1 MWKQI
6 FGAGV
11 AVAASVAAT
20 VGVRAGT
27 AEPHFDVVD
36 RIGDV
41 QIRRYGERLA
51 AETQVSGTDEDG
63 RYQGFRRLAGYI
75 FGGNIKGASIDMT
88 APVQQTPE
96 RIAMTAPVGQ
106 VADGQGA
113 DGKTA
118 WRIQFFMPADY
129 HSLGDLPKP
138 KDPSV
143 HLTVVP
149 PATYAVLTFSGS
161 RDGDAMRAQQRTLL
175 AALANS
181 AWRARGEPINWF
193 YDPPGTLPM
202 FRRNEVAVAVEKA
215 R

>member
-11 AVAASVAAT
+11 ALAAGAAAT

-27 AEPHFDVVD
+27 PEPHFDIID
-36 RIGDV
+36 RVGDV

-51 AETQVSGTDEDG
+51 AETEVRGGDEDG
-63 RYQGFRRLAGYI
+63 RYEGFRRLAGYI
-75 FGGNIKGASIDMT
+75 FGGNIKGASIEMT
-88 APVQQTPE
+88 APVQQASE

-106 VADGQGA
+106 VVEGQGV
-113 DGKTA
+113 

-129 HSLGDLPKP
+129 RSLGDLPQP

-143 HLTVVP
+143 HLTVAP

-161 RDGDAMRAQQRTLL
+161 RDGEAMRAKQGELL
-175 AALANS
+175 AALAGS
-181 AWRARGEPINWF
+181 VWRARGEPINWF
-193 YDPPGTLPM
+193 YDPPWTLPM
-202 FRRNEVAVAVEKA
+202 FRRNEVAVAVEKT

>member
-11 AVAASVAAT
+11 AVAASVAAI
-20 VGVRAGT
+20 VGVRAGA
-27 AEPHFDVVD
+27 AEPHFEIVD
-36 RIGDV
+36 RLGDV

-51 AETQVSGTDEDG
+51 AETQVRGGDEEG
-63 RYQGFRRLAGYI
+63 RYEGFRRLAGYI
-75 FGGNIKGASIDMT
+75 FGANIKGASIDMT
-88 APVQQTPE
+88 APVQQTSE

-106 VADGQGA
+106 VADGQGV
-113 DGKTA
+113 

-129 HSLGDLPKP
+129 RSLSDLPKP
-138 KDPSV
+138 KDAAV

-161 RDGDAMRAQQRTLL
+161 RDGEAMRAQQRALL
-175 AALANS
+175 AALAKS

-193 YDPPGTLPM
+193 YDPPWTLPM
-202 FRRNEVAVAVEKA
+202 FRRNEVAVAVEKL